1 MAEKYNS
8 IDLIQYIRQLYTRFR
23 IDGIKKKARGISGGK
38 NSNNK
43 IPGIKF
49 ADTSNR
55 GQVCLFSKQDDG
67 LIVMQNVQFD
77 FR

>member
-23 IDGIKKKARGISGGK
+23 IGRMKKKARGISGGA
-38 NSNNK
+38 K
-43 IPGIKF
+43 IVIITF

-55 GQVCLFSKQDDG
+55 GQVCLFSKRDDG

>member
-23 IDGIKKKARGISGGK
+23 IDGMKKKARGISGGK
-38 NSNNK
+38 
-43 IPGIKF
+43 IVIITF
-49 ADTSNR
+49 ADTGNR
-55 GQVCLFSKQDDG
+55 GQVCLFSKRDDG

>member
-23 IDGIKKKARGISGGK
+23 IDGMKKKARGISGGK
-38 NSNNK
+38 NSK
-43 IPGIKF
+43 ITF

-55 GQVCLFSKQDDG
+55 GQVCLFSKRDDG

>member
-1 MAEKYNS
+1 M
-8 IDLIQYIRQLYTRFR
+8 
-23 IDGIKKKARGISGGK
+23 KKKARVFQGA
-38 NSNNK
+38 K
-43 IPGIKF
+43 IVIITF

-55 GQVCLFSKQDDG
+55 GQVCLFSKRDDG